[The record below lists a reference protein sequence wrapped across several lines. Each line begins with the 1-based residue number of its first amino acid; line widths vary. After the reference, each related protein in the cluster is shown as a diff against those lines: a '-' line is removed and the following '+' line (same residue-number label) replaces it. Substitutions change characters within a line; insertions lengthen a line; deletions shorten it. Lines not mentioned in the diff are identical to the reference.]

1 MRFPWGAS
9 KSSYRIGVYAVQFAQ
24 SRFGPM
30 KYSPLTLSRFLRLQ
44 GMYLG
49 VAVVI
54 TAVFWAIGSKT
65 NPATILVYSLCIG
78 NLITTP
84 MNRVRSVYGQ
94 RPYPYNWLSFA
105 AAMAVLTP
113 AVFLISSLVV
123 WWIAPPTP
131 QTLWHLVTTGWKLP
145 ILVIFVVT
153 ALSTLFSEVKERLEV
168 RNAEL
173 QRSVAL
179 SAEQLEKQE
188 KDLERARE
196 IQESLLPRE
205 IPQLPGFEVA
215 TAWSPARMVGGD
227 YFDVLRLGKDRLAIC
242 IADVVG
248 KGVSAALLM
257 ANIQAMV
264 RAFARDSE
272 SPAGMCNR
280 VNAVLCGN
288 IAADKFVTFFYGVLD
303 ADKRTFEYCS
313 AGHPTPMLV
322 SPGSMQRLRGGGA
335 VLGVFPAWKY
345 EDSVVNLSRGDRL
358 VLFTDGITEAT
369 GVLGEEFGE
378 DGLAAFAKANSGN
391 SAIELNRLVLAQVT
405 DFCGSKFQDDATL
418 LVIAV
423 T

>member
-1 MRFPWGAS
+1 M
-9 KSSYRIGVYAVQFAQ
+9 KS
-24 SRFGPM
+24 
-30 KYSPLTLSRFLRLQ
+30 SPLTLTRFLRLQ

-54 TAVFWAIGSKT
+54 TAVFWAIGFQT

-78 NLITTP
+78 NLITSP

-105 AAMAVLTP
+105 AALAVLTP

-131 QTLWHLVTTGWKLP
+131 QSLWHLVTTGWKLP

-153 ALSTLFSEVKERLEV
+153 AISTLFSEVKERLEA

-179 SAEQLEKQE
+179 SAEQLQKQE

-196 IQESLLPRE
+196 IQESLLPKE

-227 YFDVLRLGKDRLAIC
+227 YFDVLRLDKSRLAIC
-242 IADVVG
+242 VADVVG

-257 ANIQAMV
+257 ANVQAMV
-264 RAFARDSE
+264 RAYARDSE
-272 SPAGMCNR
+272 SPAWMCNR
-280 VNAVLCGN
+280 VNEVLCGN

-303 ADKRTFEYCS
+303 SDKRTFEYCS
-313 AGHPTPMLV
+313 AGHPAPLLV
-322 SPGSMQRLRGGGA
+322 SSGSMQRLRGGGA
-335 VLGVFPAWKY
+335 VLGVFPSWKY
-345 EDSVVNLSRGDRL
+345 EDSMVELRRGDRL
-358 VLFTDGITEAT
+358 LLFTDGITEAS
-369 GVLGEEFGE
+369 GPLDQEFGE
-378 DGLAAFAKANSGN
+378 ENLAEFARANSAN
-391 SAIELNRLVLAQVT
+391 SAFELNRRVLAQVT
-405 DFCGSKFQDDATL
+405 VFCGGKFQDDATL
-418 LVIAV
+418 LVIAA